1 MAVKI
6 QLRRDLAANWQSVNP
21 ILSIGEPGIEI
32 DTGQVKIGN
41 GVDNWNSL
49 QYSLNIERLE
59 NVDGGTPSSVYVSQQ
74 SISGGTP

>member
-6 QLRRDLAANWQSVNP
+6 QLRRDTAANWQSVNP
-21 ILSIGEPGIEI
+21 VLSIGEPAIEI

-41 GVDNWNSL
+41 GVDAWNSL
-49 QYSLNIERLE
+49 QYTLNIERLE
-59 NVDGGTPSSVYVSQQ
+59 NIDGGTPSSNYVSAQ